1 MFFAGGVKAKAKKK
15 NGATSANGKSH
26 ATRIVTAKVQSA
38 QQKACSRPALSGRA
52 FATDLRRQSAAAT
65 TRLAQAPLQIIER
78 RSRRTTMM
86 RRGPI
91 DQKQRM
97 ERGFRRIP
105 LLVWLLF
112 LSARTFARTWD
123 WKDQWTFFQRTIADG
138 GDSARMLINLGSLN
152 LHEGHLDTA
161 KP

>member
-1 MFFAGGVKAKAKKK
+1 
-15 NGATSANGKSH
+15 
-26 ATRIVTAKVQSA
+26 
-38 QQKACSRPALSGRA
+38 
-52 FATDLRRQSAAAT
+52 
-65 TRLAQAPLQIIER
+65 
-78 RSRRTTMM
+78 MM

-91 DQKQRM
+91 DQKQRV
-97 ERGFRRIP
+97 ERSFRRIP

-123 WKDQWTFFQRTIADG
+123 WKDQRTFFQRTIADG